1 MLTDHKP
8 LPFGLSSQF
17 RNHSPRQV
25 WHLGYIAQFT
35 SDIRHMKGTNNAAA
49 DALSRMEVDTLHTTS
64 SIIDF
69 KAMVEAQSNDLSQ
82 EGRAPSLTL
91 SRISVPTCDAT
102 LLCDTST
109 GTPRPL
115 VPPQFCRQVFDTL
128 HSLSHPGV
136 CVTQR
141 LVTSRYV
148 WPGIN
153 KDVGDWTRTCL
164 QCQRAK
170 VHQHTSTPIGQFPPP
185 DARFAHVHIDLVGPL
200 PPCQGFTYL
209 LTCVD
214 CFTRWPE
221 VVPLTDITATSVA
234 HAFLTGW
241 IARFGVP
248 TSITTDRG
256 SQFESDLWL
265 QFMCLLGSTRIRT
278 H

>member
-1 MLTDHKP
+1 
-8 LPFGLSSQF
+8 
-17 RNHSPRQV
+17 
-25 WHLGYIAQFT
+25 
-35 SDIRHMKGTNNAAA
+35 
-49 DALSRMEVDTLHTTS
+49 MEVDTLHTTS

-69 KAMVEAQSNDLSQ
+69 KAMAEAQSNDLSQ
-82 EGRAPSLTL
+82 EGRAQSLTL

-115 VPPQFCRQVFDTL
+115 VPPSVLPSGVRYTPLPLTPCCLCYTTVS
-128 HSLSHPGV
+128 HLS
-136 CVTQR
+136 
-141 LVTSRYV
+141 V

-153 KDVGDWTRTCL
+153 KDVRDWTRTCL

-200 PPCQGFTYL
+200 LPCQGFTYL

-256 SQFESDLWL
+256 SQFESDLWQ
-265 QFMCLLGSTRIRT
+265 QFMCLLSSTRIRT

>member
-91 SRISVPTCDAT
+91 SWISVPTCDAT